1 MADYYD
7 EKKNFLF
14 VKKGKEDQ
22 LQDYIFIHLD
32 KVENLSFL
40 AHYETFMDDVPFEL
54 YKLEKI
60 LSMKDD
66 LFSSIEHL
74 DAKEEQTWKRVRV
87 CGILPSKWRI
97 FFEQI
102 EGKLKL

>member
-1 MADYYD
+1 
-7 EKKNFLF
+7 
-14 VKKGKEDQ
+14 
-22 LQDYIFIHLD
+22 
-32 KVENLSFL
+32 
-40 AHYETFMDDVPFEL
+40 MDDVPFEL

-66 LFSSIEHL
+66 FFSSIEHL

-97 FFEQI
+97 FF
-102 EGKLKL
+102 